1 MVKNPLVVLIAA
13 LCFVLALDAEADS
26 VGPKEVAQTF
36 IDSYVNAIS
45 GDNVGYQAGLALVK
59 SSPHTSEKFK
69 KSLANLYSDALK
81 SDPEM
86 GYGADAVISGQDF
99 PDAGFR
105 VERVKMKGDTAR
117 ATAKSRDKQFP
128 MDVVM
133 SLVRVDGIWKVDA
146 AGDLLR

>member
-1 MVKNPLVVLIAA
+1 M
-13 LCFVLALDAEADS
+13 
-26 VGPKEVAQTF
+26 AQTF

-45 GDNVGYQAGLALVK
+45 GDNGGYQAGLALVK
-59 SSPHTSEKFK
+59 SSPHTSENFK
-69 KSLANLYSDALK
+69 KSLAKLYSDALK

-105 VERVKMKGDTAR
+105 VEQVKMKGDTAR

-133 SLVRVDGIWKVDA
+133 SLVKVDGAWKIDA
-146 AGDLLR
+146 SGDLLTQ